1 MKAVCDTMD
10 VLEIFTISRASERA
24 KRVLKLFL
32 SRRNFELTAL
42 FAETFILEVHNRK
55 HTYYG
60 IVMQFSIKYTFET
73 IRENIAEFVTFFKIC
88 EVSLVFERPQL
99 ASAVIQLIR
108 SFDLTIDSFDLN
120 LENGYKEQYHE
131 MIELSREAKNLDIL
145 SDPTKKFRLSISANP
160 FQFNALRLV
169 HAKWVTRYYLTN
181 LFINCKELYMENCQL
196 KYSDY
201 LMFFKQWIKE
211 SRLEVAKIKMKEQ
224 RNFSALR
231 LDIPDG
237 FCYMIQQENTGI
249 RAIVLFTPPDNLVNL
264 TTEFEL

>member
-24 KRVLKLFL
+24 ERVLKLFL
-32 SRRNFELTAL
+32 SRRNIELTAL
-42 FAETFILEVHNRK
+42 FAETFILEGHNRK
-55 HTYYG
+55 HT
-60 IVMQFSIKYTFET
+60 
-73 IRENIAEFVTFFKIC
+73 ENIAEFVTFFKIC
-88 EVSLVFERPQL
+88 KVSLVFERPQL

-131 MIELSREAKNLDIL
+131 MIELSREAKNLDII

-160 FQFNALRLV
+160 SQFNSLRLV

-224 RNFSALR
+224 RNFSALFKQLKATPVNRR
-231 LDIPDG
+231 LDIPDC
-237 FCYMIQQENTGI
+237 FCYMIQQEITWI